1 MTDKEFIEFV
11 VDERI
16 AMLLQK
22 DKEQQETEMMDEVD
36 ELLKNVDEETRLQM
50 ETHINLLVNQMAV
63 SEMKLYICGLKDGV
77 KIAKWVEVQAAG
89 VKPEESGDSP
99 KCGTYPVP

>member
-1 MTDKEFIEFV
+1 MTDKEFMEFV

-22 DKEQQETEMMDEVD
+22 DRENRETDIMDESDEFLKDVD
-36 ELLKNVDEETRLQM
+36 EKTRLQV
-50 ETHINLLVNQMAV
+50 ETCINLLINQMAV

-77 KIAKWVEVQAAG
+77 KIAKWVESQAEG
-89 VKPEESGDSP
+89 LEEEEC
-99 KCGTYPVP
+99 KNEE

>member
-1 MTDKEFIEFV
+1 MTDKEFMEFV

-22 DKEQQETEMMDEVD
+22 DREKRETEMMDEVD
-36 ELLKNVDEETRLQM
+36 EFLKNADEETRLQM
-50 ETHINLLVNQMAV
+50 ETCINLLINQMAV

-77 KIAKWVEVQAAG
+77 KIAKWVESQAAEI
-89 VKPEESGDSP
+89 KQEE
-99 KCGTYPVP
+99 CENEE

>member
-1 MTDKEFIEFV
+1 MTDKEFMEFM

-22 DKEQQETEMMDEVD
+22 DREKRETDMMDESD
-36 ELLKNVDEETRLQM
+36 EFLKDVDEETRLQV
-50 ETHINLLVNQMAV
+50 ETCINLLINQMAV

-77 KIAKWVEVQAAG
+77 KIAKWVEFQAEG
-89 VKPEESGDSP
+89 LEEEEC
-99 KCGTYPVP
+99 KNEE